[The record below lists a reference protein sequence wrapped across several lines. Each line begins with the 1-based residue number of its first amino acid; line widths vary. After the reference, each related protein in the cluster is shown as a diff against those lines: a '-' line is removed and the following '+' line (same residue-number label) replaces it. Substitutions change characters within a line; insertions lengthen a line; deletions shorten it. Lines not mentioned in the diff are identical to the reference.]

1 MMGVWV
7 EDRRWKGIEF
17 LFLSFYHRTYPINNF
32 FLESISLS
40 LTVTNTFSSVMMT
53 WCILIIDFSNLWN
66 ILGWLNKLIFSKL
79 KFIFFLTSLLRGK
92 RGGEGEHGRRGC
104 ERERRRPEGDWPSA
118 RRWNHSNR
126 NDYLC
131 RLSGAVWSFSFF
143 FFFPIAWYSTQQ
155 TPTLPPE
162 PPPPA
167 LRATVA
173 TAWKIISCPDSFV
186 LHFLLETLLFPP
198 SSCVRDAPFFFLSFS
213 FLHGDFKNV
222 HYDYRTEL
230 VSRSPPPFVYF
241 SEWFFFPHPPS
252 LHFAFIGFI
261 PRGVFLNFTE
271 KFFIRGVG
279 GGSAVAVRPSF
290 LLARPSLTIKRPHHY
305 HHHHHHYHHHQQ
317 QHQQQH

>member
-155 TPTLPPE
+155 TPTLPTE
-162 PPPPA
+162 PPPPSPA
-167 LRATVA
+167 CDRGDGVEN
-173 TAWKIISCPDSFV
+173 
-186 LHFLLETLLFPP
+186 HFLPWL
-198 SSCVRDAPFFFLSFS
+198 VRLAFSPRNSFISTVVLCTRCSFFLSF
-213 FLHGDFKNV
+213 FLIPSWRFQECPLWLPHG
-222 HYDYRTEL
+222 
-230 VSRSPPPFVYF
+230 
-241 SEWFFFPHPPS
+241 
-252 LHFAFIGFI
+252 IG
-261 PRGVFLNFTE
+261 
-271 KFFIRGVG
+271 
-279 GGSAVAVRPSF
+279 
-290 LLARPSLTIKRPHHY
+290 
-305 HHHHHHYHHHQQ
+305 Q
-317 QHQQQH
+317 